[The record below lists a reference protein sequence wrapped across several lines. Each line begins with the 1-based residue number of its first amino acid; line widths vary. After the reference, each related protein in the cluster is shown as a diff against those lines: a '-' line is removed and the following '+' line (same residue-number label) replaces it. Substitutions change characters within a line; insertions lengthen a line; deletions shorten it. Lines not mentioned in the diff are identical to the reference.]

1 MDHECKTTL
10 TAKKAPI
17 LLFRQINIFM
27 RTEMYERMCVR
38 IRLINKPC
46 VYFWFGLWNIA
57 SGCSLEQLSMVCDQ
71 HFLQLTIL
79 ICNWT

>member
-1 MDHECKTTL
+1 
-10 TAKKAPI
+10 
-17 LLFRQINIFM
+17 M

-79 ICNWT
+79 ICNSLLLYELTLKLLIVFVLVLELLSAL